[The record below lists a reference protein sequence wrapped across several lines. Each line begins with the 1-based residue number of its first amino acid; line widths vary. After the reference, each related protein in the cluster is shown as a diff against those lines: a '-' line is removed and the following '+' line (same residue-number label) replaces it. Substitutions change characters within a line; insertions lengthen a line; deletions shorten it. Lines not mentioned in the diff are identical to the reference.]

1 MSRNKRILSNDRT
14 TKAKKNKVVSIEAIR
29 CEKLLQI
36 LRDRSSRFLI
46 DCKKFS
52 DASNNFVTYCTGYKG
67 KTDMYESILKIF
79 ESYITV
85 YVYFWKQ
92 YIYLNYGICSFQY
105 QFQESLDKIITVR
118 NTLKHETSA
127 YIDMF
132 IREGGQNYLTDASLE
147 GIYNFYASNK
157 LKDDDFLTILEAT
170 VKVDLQEAEK
180 AITTSVEKVTE
191 NLNMMRVTKK
201 HLLLVPRFKTPAS
214 VNFEYHYEECY
225 QKKSDVKTII
235 LKKGGSQISGFSVT
249 LERLLAF
256 NDSVT
261 MSRCQ
266 CKYYVV
272 VVYLNSLLLIT
283 YILTSVATA
292 STAAALKVTADRN
305 ILVPVV
311 PEGKQ

>member
-1 MSRNKRILSNDRT
+1 M
-14 TKAKKNKVVSIEAIR
+14 
-29 CEKLLQI
+29 
-36 LRDRSSRFLI
+36 
-46 DCKKFS
+46 
-52 DASNNFVTYCTGYKG
+52 
-67 KTDMYESILKIF
+67 
-79 ESYITV
+79 
-85 YVYFWKQ
+85 
-92 YIYLNYGICSFQY
+92 
-105 QFQESLDKIITVR
+105 
-118 NTLKHETSA
+118 
-127 YIDMF
+127 
-132 IREGGQNYLTDASLE
+132 
-147 GIYNFYASNK
+147 
-157 LKDDDFLTILEAT
+157 
-170 VKVDLQEAEK
+170 KVDLQEAEK